1 MNKIEMN
8 TEGGIYDEEN
18 IFCAM
23 FVIIFIF
30 MHRLWKNEQV
40 VDNTVYVKHR
50 QLIMVQVVMKI
61 IMQV

>member
-1 MNKIEMN
+1 MNKMEMN
-8 TEGGIYDEEN
+8 IEGGIYDEEN

-50 QLIMVQVVMKI
+50 
-61 IMQV
+61 